1 MLGKVMVQI
10 GEFSGAMDVREDVQQ
25 EQTACPLYGK
35 GERPQ
40 DLDPMRD
47 HGQGAAGVPVVDV
60 V

>member
-1 MLGKVMVQI
+1 MVQI